1 MSKRIDPRQCC
12 GVIVDVQEFFLAQLP
27 KRDRARVE
35 TNTRNFATLLGYFR
49 IPVLVTVERPLEHKG
64 MLPAKIGRRLGRTAT
79 TFEKDFFD
87 LTQEKPI
94 RDHLRRLKKKQA
106 IVAGCETDVCVLQ
119 SCLGLIGL
127 GFDVF
132 VVEELIFSG
141 ARNVESALTRMKNE
155 GAIFLTYKTLYY
167 ELFQAVEGTGRTLA
181 ERLGP
186 YPDDLP
192 DAALE

>member
-1 MSKRIDPRQCC
+1 MTKRIILDQCC
-12 GVIVDVQEFFLAQLP
+12 GVIIDVQEFFLAQLP
-27 KRDRARVE
+27 KRHRAAVE
-35 TNTRNFATLLGYFR
+35 TNTRNFATLLGYLR
-49 IPVLVTVERPLEHKG
+49 IPIVVTIERPLDDKG
-64 MLPAKIGRRLGRTAT
+64 TLPPRIGRRLGRAAA

-87 LTQEKPI
+87 LTQEKSI

-141 ARNVESALTRMKNE
+141 ARNVASALTRMKDE
-155 GAIFLTYKTLYY
+155 GAVFVTYKTLYY
-167 ELFQAVEGTGRTLA
+167 ELFQTVDGNQRTSVDK
-181 ERLGP
+181 LGP

-192 DAALE
+192 DTAVE